1 MLHSLYRKA
10 LRNRYVENC
19 LQSEIPAKS
28 ASLSIPGWGMV
39 RVINSVQVCVFVL
52 NHGPRQDVLK
62 LSNMGGGGGK
72 RGGRGRNNIVRSDK
86 KLYELEA
93 FLSEYAFF
101 LQLDPENRCDTC
113 GYSPNA

>member
-1 MLHSLYRKA
+1 MGK
-10 LRNRYVENC
+10 NC
-19 LQSEIPAKS
+19 EIGTLKIEFFGFSLQSEKPAKI

-39 RVINSVQVCVFVL
+39 RMINSVQVCVFVL
-52 NHGPRQDVLK
+52 NHGLKKDVLK
-62 LSNMGGGGGK
+62 LSNMGEGYG
-72 RGGRGRNNIVRSDK
+72 GGRGRNNIVRSDK

>member
-52 NHGPRQDVLK
+52 NHGPKQDVLK
-62 LSNMGGGGGK
+62 LSNMGGGGK
-72 RGGRGRNNIVRSDK
+72 KGGGGETT
-86 KLYELEA
+86 LYDQIKNYM
-93 FLSEYAFF
+93 S
-101 LQLDPENRCDTC
+101 
-113 GYSPNA
+113 

>member
-1 MLHSLYRKA
+1 M
-10 LRNRYVENC
+10 
-19 LQSEIPAKS
+19 
-28 ASLSIPGWGMV
+28 
-39 RVINSVQVCVFVL
+39 INSVQVCVFVL
-52 NHGPRQDVLK
+52 NHGPKQDVLK
-62 LSNMGGGGGK
+62 LSNMGGGG
-72 RGGRGRNNIVRSDK
+72 GRNNIVRSDK

>member
-1 MLHSLYRKA
+1 MLHSLYGKA

-52 NHGPRQDVLK
+52 NHGPKQDVLK
-62 LSNMGGGGGK
+62 LSNMGGGGGR
-72 RGGRGRNNIVRSDK
+72 RGEGEKQHCLYDQI

>member
-1 MLHSLYRKA
+1 MLHSLYGKA

-52 NHGPRQDVLK
+52 NHGPKQDVLK
-62 LSNMGGGGGK
+62 LSNMGGGGGRK
-72 RGGRGRNNIVRSDK
+72 KGGGGETT
-86 KLYELEA
+86 LYDQIKNYM
-93 FLSEYAFF
+93 S
-101 LQLDPENRCDTC
+101 
-113 GYSPNA
+113 

>member
-1 MLHSLYRKA
+1 MLHSLYGKA

-52 NHGPRQDVLK
+52 NHGPKQDVLK
-62 LSNMGGGGGK
+62 LSNMGGGGR
-72 RGGRGRNNIVRSDK
+72 RGEGEKQHCLYDQI